1 MAREKYGEGKA
12 NETANELKQT
22 IILSVKYSGSS
33 VNAWACNAAMWNQV
47 TIWDQLQIFYLLSIF
62 LFLHEMMQK
71 PASIDL
77 SISSFKIHCGDGVE
91 RHMCERRDIPKT
103 LRT

>member
-1 MAREKYGEGKA
+1 M
-12 NETANELKQT
+12 KQT
-22 IILSVKYSGSS
+22 IILS
-33 VNAWACNAAMWNQV
+33 AWACNAAMWNQV

-62 LFLHEMMQK
+62 LFLHEMMRK

-91 RHMCERRDIPKT
+91 RHMCERHDIPKT